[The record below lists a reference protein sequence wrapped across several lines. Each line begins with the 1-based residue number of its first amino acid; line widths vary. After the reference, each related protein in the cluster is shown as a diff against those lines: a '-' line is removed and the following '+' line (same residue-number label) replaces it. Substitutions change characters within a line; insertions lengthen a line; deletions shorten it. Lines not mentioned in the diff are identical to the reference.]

1 MNFMKPKS
9 TLRPCLLIL
18 CVLAVHQATFAKDH
32 DDDNKRGRSY
42 QKGHHDDRERQT
54 YVSRPRSSFSLS
66 LGTGYAGRG
75 YYYGPSGSSYYYERP
90 EVHYYATREAA
101 PHEYY
106 STRASPDAAVQN
118 ALAQRGYYRGPIDGQ
133 IGPQSR
139 NAIARYQSNQG
150 MRPTGIIGDSLIRS
164 LGL

>member
-1 MNFMKPKS
+1 MKPKS
-9 TLRPCLLIL
+9 PLRACLLIL
-18 CVLAVHQATFAKDH
+18 GVFAVQQAAFAKDH

-42 QKGHHDDRERQT
+42 QKGHRDDHERQT
-54 YVSRPRSSFSLS
+54 YVSRPRSTFSLS

-90 EVHYYATREAA
+90 EVRYYATREAA
-101 PHEYY
+101 PREYY
-106 STRASPDAAVQN
+106 SNQSSTDAAVQR

-150 MRPTGIIGDSLIRS
+150 MRPTGLIGDSLIRS